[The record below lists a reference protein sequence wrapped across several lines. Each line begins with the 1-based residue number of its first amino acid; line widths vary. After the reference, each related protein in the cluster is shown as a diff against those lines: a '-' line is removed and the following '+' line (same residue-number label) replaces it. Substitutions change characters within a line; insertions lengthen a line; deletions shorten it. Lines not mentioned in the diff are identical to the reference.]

1 VIGIATHEIN
11 DSRRRIMRQTF
22 TFATVKSA
30 LFAGLAL
37 LGTGMTGPLRADDQ
51 IDKKVVE
58 IVKQT
63 GDFYKNA
70 KSFHVEGTFVSKVEG
85 GDEKRD
91 INVKAVYDIERPNRL
106 SLKTELNG
114 DSKKG
119 PDVVADGKK
128 LTVHGK
134 GRKQYLEKDSPPSL
148 AEIGIE
154 LLQLGPTMTGMLF
167 GNVLADDP
175 ADLLMEGVNSCSYV
189 GKDKVDGA
197 PVHRMKFS
205 QAGFDWELW
214 VAAEGKPYILRMI
227 RVGEGPN
234 GKVTTTETYKNWKL
248 DSTIAKETF
257 TFSAPSGAKKVDDFE
272 ESQDK

>member
-1 VIGIATHEIN
+1 
-11 DSRRRIMRQTF
+11 MRPMFILASVRSTI
-22 TFATVKSA
+22 
-30 LFAGLAL
+30 LAGLAL
-37 LGTGMTGPLRADDQ
+37 LGPGMTGHLRADDQ

-63 GDFYKNA
+63 GDLYKNA
-70 KSFHVEGTFVSKVEG
+70 KSFHVEGSFVSKGES

-106 SLKTELNG
+106 CLKTELNG
-114 DSKKG
+114 NPKNG
-119 PDVVADGKK
+119 PDIVADGTK

-134 GRKQYLEKDSPPSL
+134 GRKQYKEEDSPPSL
-148 AEIGIE
+148 AEIGIR
-154 LLQLGPTMTGMLF
+154 LLELGPAMTGMLF
-167 GNVLADDP
+167 GNVLAEDP
-175 ADLLMEGVNSCSYV
+175 ADLLMQGVNSCAYV

-205 QAGFDWELW
+205 QEGFDWELW
-214 VAAEGKPYILRMI
+214 VAAEGKPYVLRMI
-227 RVGEGPN
+227 RIGEGPN

-248 DSTIAKETF
+248 DGAIAKDTF

-272 ESQDK
+272 ENQGK